1 MCMEWKGCFLR
12 GDYCKKHSWTH
23 KKLGKRKEAEMDENV
38 DECLHILGIYS
49 ASFLFF
55 RRPTSVSCFG
65 VNIINTVG
73 KCRKLA

>member
-1 MCMEWKGCFLR
+1 MRIHIGEKPFMCMEWKGCFLR

-49 ASFLFF
+49 ASFLFLGD
-55 RRPTSVSCFG
+55 PLV
-65 VNIINTVG
+65 
-73 KCRKLA
+73 LADLELIS